1 MSLINTSIKSFA
13 GQKSAMAT
21 RNQGSKPSKVYSP
34 PSSGFGGSDAFA
46 WDGGTGEGGSF
57 GKNDSL
63 SPGLPSSNGGGEYG
77 WWMCASSE
85 FGMYSIDWLHIENIN
100 IRKPKRFIRHPIET
114 GSVVVDHVVEDPWMA
129 DVRAIVEDRHYNGPG
144 FGSGA
149 KNPIGEVEKELSEA
163 YYNRKLESYLG
174 FILGENGKVILDKK
188 GSPVKFHLADYSSR
202 ISKDRIGIFE
212 YNIRLQ
218 EIMTTEQTQ
227 ESTTDPENADTQRG

>member
-34 PSSGFGGSDAFA
+34 PQFGGNDGSGFGSAEPSS
-46 WDGGTGEGGSF
+46 GGFGG
-57 GKNDSL
+57 NDSYVQ
-63 SPGLPSSNGGGEYG
+63 PSESSGDNGGGEYG
-77 WWMCASSE
+77 WWMCASGGS
-85 FGMYSIDWLHIENIN
+85 GLQAIRWLHVENVN
-100 IRKPKRFIRHPIET
+100 IRKPKRFIRHPVET
-114 GSVVVDHVVEDPWMA
+114 GTVVVDHAVEDPWMA
-129 DVRAIVEDRHYNGPG
+129 DVRGIVEDEHYNSGG
-144 FGSGA
+144 GSDNPV
-149 KNPIGEVEKELSEA
+149 KNVEAELKKA
-163 YYNRKLESYLG
+163 YYNRRLESYMG
-174 FILGENGKVILDKK
+174 FILGKNGNAILDKK

-218 EIMTTEQTQ
+218 EIMTTEQAQ